1 MISGTD
7 HFHLLPVV
15 GKLFTA
21 IQAHDVGG
29 RGHLPTGTQ
38 LSGLG
43 GYREGAVL
51 VGTAEQRIDESR
63 HLSPL
68 RRTSTFSDEDELTP
82 VAKVSVV
89 H

>member
-1 MISGTD
+1 
-7 HFHLLPVV
+7 
-15 GKLFTA
+15 
-21 IQAHDVGG
+21 
-29 RGHLPTGTQ
+29 
-38 LSGLG
+38 
-43 GYREGAVL
+43 VL